1 MSAGRRV
8 DRFAT
13 GFVVLAALAMFVGCG
28 SAPPRPASPKAG
40 CGQYVG
46 LAEQAAERHGIDWAL
61 VAAVATVESKWHPG
75 ATSRVGARGLM
86 QVMPRTGQRLK
97 CGDLY
102 DPEENLECGARL
114 LGRLMRRYDGQVVY
128 ALSAYA
134 AGPRDPDLAF
144 KRKVAPPRQRFIKR
158 VMALSRQFR
167 ESGCAAAGR

>member
-1 MSAGRRV
+1 MKGCRHV

-13 GFVVLAALAMFVGCG
+13 ALVVLAAFAMLVGCA

-40 CGQYVG
+40 CGLYLG
-46 LAEQAAERHGIDWAL
+46 LAEEAAERHGLDWAV

-86 QVMPRTGQRLK
+86 QVMPKTGQRLK

-102 DPEENLECGARL
+102 DPDENLECGARL
-114 LGRLMRRYDGQVVY
+114 LGRLMRRYEGDVVY

-134 AGPRDPDLAF
+134 AGARDPDRAF
-144 KRKVAPPRQRFIKR
+144 KRKAAPPRQRFIKR
-158 VMALSRQFR
+158 VMELSARFR
-167 ESGCAAAGR
+167 EAGCAAVSR